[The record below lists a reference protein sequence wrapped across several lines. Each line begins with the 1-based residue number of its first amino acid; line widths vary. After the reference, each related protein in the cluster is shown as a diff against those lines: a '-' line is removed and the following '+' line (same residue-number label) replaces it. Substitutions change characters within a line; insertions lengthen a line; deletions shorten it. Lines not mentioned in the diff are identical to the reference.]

1 MTKKE
6 KMIEN
11 VKHLALTERAIPMY
25 KFHYRITIDRL
36 KAGLRNAMFNRFVAE
51 VVNDSVLCGISAPNA
66 RKFAVDFIQNNDYAK
81 NCLTATIN
89 LVLNGA
95 FTKKCQLDSFID
107 KLLWVHVVQACH
119 EKLGD
124 KMNGS
129 IRVSTI

>member
-11 VKHLALTERAIPMY
+11 VKHLAITERAIPMY
-25 KFHYRITIDRL
+25 KFHYRITVDRL
-36 KAGLRNAMFNRFVAE
+36 KTGLRNAMFNRFVAE
-51 VVNDSVLCGISAPNA
+51 VVNDSELCGVSPMES

-95 FTKKCQLDSFID
+95 FSKKCELDGFID
-107 KLLWVHVVQACH
+107 KLLWVHVVKACH